1 MGVFVILNGILYKV
15 GRNVWMGFYG
25 RMDDAV
31 LWRRNDLFT
40 AVRPAITFF
49 VCLFACLIVTANGS
63 FLRTL
68 SRGY

>member
-49 VCLFACLIVTANGS
+49 VCLFVCLFDCHSEWLIFTNS
-63 FLRTL
+63 I
-68 SRGY
+68 

>member
-40 AVRPAITFF
+40 SSNYIFCLF
-49 VCLFACLIVTANGS
+49 VCLFDCHSEWLIFTNS
-63 FLRTL
+63 I
-68 SRGY
+68 